1 MRQTGSDSSYF
12 CSYRE
17 DDISYY
23 ECLIIKNYDIISI
36 CEEQSSPLENT
47 AEDDADK
54 GDAEHDD
61 DAEVETEKVLDPL
74 TVVQLLLRDA
84 DAGPVPEC
92 DESLIHV
99 V

>member
-1 MRQTGSDSSYF
+1 M
-12 CSYRE
+12 
-17 DDISYY
+17 
-23 ECLIIKNYDIISI
+23 IIKNYDIISI

-54 GDAEHDD
+54 RETEDDD
-61 DAEVETEKVLDPL
+61 DAEVETEDVLDPP
-74 TVVQLLLRDA
+74 TVVQLLLPDG